1 MTGSRDS
8 DASRVLFVH
17 IMKTAGTTFMLHLRT
32 VFAPEEIYPGKGLD
46 WNDPDD
52 VGSYVDLARLAAL
65 PAARLD
71 RVRLVAGHYPYSAR
85 HLLPG
90 DVQTVTILREPV
102 ARTVSLLKHF
112 KRLHPPSH
120 DRTLRQIYEDPDR
133 FVGFIENHQ
142 TRVFAIEPADRVRT
156 FREPIALDERRF
168 ATALANLH
176 ATDVL
181 GITERFDD
189 FLEGLRTRLGWWPDG
204 VPPVPRANVAEESWA
219 IDDGL
224 IERIAADNRWDV
236 ALYEEAVRIVEAG
249 A

>member
-1 MTGSRDS
+1 MEGRG
-8 DASRVLFVH
+8 DAAEPRVLFLHV
-17 IMKTAGTTFMLHLRT
+17 MKTAGTTFMWHLRT
-32 VFAPEEIYPGKGLD
+32 VFAPEAIYPGKGFD
-46 WNDPDD
+46 WTDPDD
-52 VGSYVDLARLAAL
+52 VGVYVDLDRLAAL

-90 DVQTVTILREPV
+90 SVRTVTILREPV

-112 KRLHPPSH
+112 KRLHPPSR

-156 FREPIALDERRF
+156 LREPVAIDERRF
-168 ATALANLH
+168 ATALANLR
-176 ATDVL
+176 AIDVL
-181 GITERFDD
+181 GLTERYDD
-189 FLEGLRTRLGWWPDG
+189 FLEGLRARFGWWPDG

-219 IDDGL
+219 IDDEL

-236 ALYEEAVRIVEAG
+236 ALYEEAVRIVDARV
-249 A
+249 